1 MGLKHTFKR
10 IIGLLKPYKGR
21 LLLALGGM
29 IITAATE
36 PAVAAMMKL
45 LLDKGFSQA
54 HTFSLWLVPLFVI
67 GIFVIRGISTFTTS
81 YMMAWISGRLMSQL
95 RQQMFNRLLD
105 VPLGFY
111 QENSTGHVINTM
123 MVEVQQILD
132 MLRSLLV
139 VLVRDTLTVVGLLG
153 YLFWLN
159 WKLTL
164 VTIVLVPLI
173 ALVIRLTARRL
184 KRLISQNQEINA
196 ELMQTI
202 EETTRARHVI
212 KLFGGQAFE
221 SKRFEHRS
229 ERLRGFMIRMA
240 STMATTEPITQF
252 LNSFSISVIIVIA
265 LAQTGDG
272 GMTVGGF
279 ASFITAMLMTLTPLK
294 HLAAI
299 NGPLQRGL
307 AAGEAVFGFIDT
319 APERTNGKLLEQRS
333 AGRLEF
339 EKVSFTYPGEKQVA
353 LSNISLRIEPGE
365 TIALVGM
372 SGGGKSTLVNL
383 VPEFYTVS
391 EGHILLDGMPISDIA
406 LSSLRAQMAMVSQNV
421 VLFDDTVAANI
432 AYGDSQPD
440 HARIVAAARA
450 AHLSEVIEALPEGLE
465 TQIGDN
471 GMRLSG
477 GQRQRLAI
485 ARAIYKN
492 APILILDEATSALDT
507 ESERAVQL
515 ALDTLMEGRTTL
527 VIAHRLSTVEH
538 ADRIVVLQ
546 DGRIAEI
553 GSHTQ
558 LLAANGVYAHLYH
571 LQFSRDP
578 A

>member
-1 MGLKHTFKR
+1 MGLTYTFKR

-29 IITAATE
+29 IVTAATE

-67 GIFVIRGISTFTTS
+67 GIFVIRGLSTFTTS

-111 QENSTGHVINTM
+111 REHSTGHVINTM

-139 VLVRDTLTVVGLLG
+139 VLVRDSLTVIGLLG

-212 KLFGGQAFE
+212 KIFGGQKYE

-265 LAQTGDG
+265 LAQAGDG

-307 AAGEAVFGFIDT
+307 AAGEIVFGLIDT
-319 APERTNGKLLEQRS
+319 PPERTSGKILDQRV

-339 EKVSFTYPGEKQVA
+339 VQVSFTYPEEKQAA
-353 LSNISLRIEPGE
+353 LTNISLRIEPGE

-383 VPEFYTVS
+383 VPEFYPVS
-391 EGHILLDGMPISDIA
+391 DGCILLDGEPISDIA
-406 LSSLRAQMAMVSQNV
+406 LTSLRAQMAMVSQNV
-421 VLFDDTVAANI
+421 VLFDDTVASNI
-432 AYGDSQPD
+432 AYGDDHPD
-440 HARIVAAARA
+440 RARIQAAAQA
-450 AHLSEVIEALPEGLE
+450 AHLSEVIEALPEGLD

-507 ESERAVQL
+507 ESERAVQQ
-515 ALDTLMEGRTTL
+515 ALDTLMQGRTTL
-527 VIAHRLSTVEH
+527 VIAHRLSTIEH

-546 DGRIAEI
+546 DGRIVEV

-558 LLAANGVYAHLYH
+558 LLVANGVYAHLYH
-571 LQFSRDP
+571 LQFSKESR
-578 A
+578 